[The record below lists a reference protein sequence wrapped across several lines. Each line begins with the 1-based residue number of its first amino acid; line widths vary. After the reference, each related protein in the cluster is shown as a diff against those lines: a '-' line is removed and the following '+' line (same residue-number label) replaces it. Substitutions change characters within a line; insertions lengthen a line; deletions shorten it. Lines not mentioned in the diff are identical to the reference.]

1 MPEDMFG
8 LSRTRLQCDTVI
20 CVGKINLGKMN
31 WSTFAKPKISVA
43 VEALWETQETT

>member
-1 MPEDMFG
+1 MAFLEQG
-8 LSRTRLQCDTVI
+8 YSVTVI